1 MTGYLLR
8 RALASLPT
16 LLLVMGV
23 MFLLLQ
29 GLPGDPAEV
38 RLGGEESRPTDR
50 AAVEHL
56 RREFGLD
63 RSVGVQALD
72 WVRRCVLFD
81 FGLSFSD
88 RSAVGPK
95 VARALWATAV
105 LNGSALLLLLVCSL
119 FAGLWLA
126 VRSGTFLER
135 GAGHLLA
142 VLSVV
147 PAAWGALLLQRFL
160 AVDLGWFPLLGAGP
174 AGAGSG
180 EGLLAPRI
188 AYLCVP
194 VLAFAY
200 RGTALY
206 TLLVREAF
214 VEALHADHVM
224 AARARGLPTRLLYLR
239 HALGAASRTLIT
251 TSAPLARALVAGNV
265 VIESVF
271 AWPGAGR
278 LLVESVLQRDYPV
291 LMALTWISILFTL
304 GWILLADLILGW
316 VDPRLR
322 LHDSE
327 GAGV

>member
-1 MTGYLLR
+1 MRGYLLR
-8 RALASLPT
+8 RALASLPS

-56 RREFGLD
+56 RQEFELD
-63 RSVGVQALD
+63 RGVGAQALG
-72 WVRRCVLFD
+72 WARRCLMFD
-81 FGLSFSD
+81 FGLSFAD
-88 RSAVGPK
+88 RSPVGPK

-105 LNGSALLLLLVCSL
+105 LNGSALLLLLACSL
-119 FAGLWLA
+119 FSGLWLA
-126 VRSGTFLER
+126 VRSGTLVER

-142 VLSVV
+142 ALSVV

-180 EGLLAPRI
+180 GGFLAPRL

-200 RGTALY
+200 RGTAFY

-214 VEALHADHVM
+214 VEALHTDHLM
-224 AARARGLPTRLLYLR
+224 AARARGLPVRLLYLR
-239 HALGAASRTLIT
+239 HALRTASRSLIT

-278 LLVESVLQRDYPV
+278 LLVEAVLQRDYPV
-291 LMALTWISILFTL
+291 LMALAWVAILFTL
-304 GWILLADLILGW
+304 GSILLADLVLGW

-327 GAGV
+327 GVRA